1 MIDPESFDAPTDE
14 PSARKPRVRG
24 RTTSMKRFAKRALFV
39 ESRIADVALI
49 GLEGVRRPASRPE
62 CVQGENAERPCPFV
76 SCKHHL
82 YLDVSPKS
90 GALKLNF
97 PNLEVWEMAETCSL
111 DVADNGG
118 ATLEEV
124 GAYMNLT
131 RERIRQ
137 LEVKGAAKLKE
148 LAAIAGYAETWIAAL
163 DAADARGEIDDVH
176 GPRTGIAR
184 AARGRL
190 GG

>member
-14 PSARKPRVRG
+14 PLARKPRVRG
-24 RTTSMKRFAKRALFV
+24 RSTSMKRLSKAALEQGWLNNPV
-39 ESRIADVALI
+39 LD
-49 GLEGVRRPASRPE
+49 VRRPTSRPE
-62 CVQGENAERPCPFV
+62 CVQGDNAERPCPFV

-90 GALKLNF
+90 GAIKINF
-97 PNLEVWEMAETCSL
+97 PHLEVHEMDETCAL

-163 DAADARGEIDDVH
+163 DAADARGEVDDVH